1 MNQEMNHSTVADLS
15 RLRAPLDQVGD
26 VSKNLARAAGLLRS
40 SKLGKCAGRAA
51 HCFTA
56 AIRECS
62 ESVPQ

>member
-1 MNQEMNHSTVADLS
+1 MNQEMNHSTVAAFRDCE
-15 RLRAPLDQVGD
+15 RPLDQVGD